1 MQEYNFSNSVEIILC
16 KLTYKYVIE
25 IGFDFYWQ
33 VTDKKTQ
40 TKHLYPLFRDQN
52 IYEVLI
58 NNGST
63 LISVNSAYLLK
74 NLQEDNFIYILHLPE
89 KINHALKERS
99 L

>member
-52 IYEVLI
+52 I
-58 NNGST
+58 
-63 LISVNSAYLLK
+63 
-74 NLQEDNFIYILHLPE
+74 
-89 KINHALKERS
+89 
-99 L
+99 